1 MLGNNSLLRGGKK
14 EEKGEE
20 GGKKKREKKREEKR
34 RKRGKGREREKCRLL
49 FNFPPIQL
57 FLFIRMNLKT
67 LKNLLLTSFEE
78 RRRGSEGHRF
88 KSHQWQTKYFLF
100 GGFMDVFRISCVNII
115 ILVPYFLRV
124 KCVGSI

>member
-1 MLGNNSLLRGGKK
+1 MPKLGNNSLLRGGKK

-67 LKNLLLTSFEE
+67 LKNSFEE
-78 RRRGSEGHRF
+78 ERLRRSPVQVPPVAN
-88 KSHQWQTKYFLF
+88 K
-100 GGFMDVFRISCVNII
+100 
-115 ILVPYFLRV
+115 ILSFWWFYG
-124 KCVGSI
+124 CI